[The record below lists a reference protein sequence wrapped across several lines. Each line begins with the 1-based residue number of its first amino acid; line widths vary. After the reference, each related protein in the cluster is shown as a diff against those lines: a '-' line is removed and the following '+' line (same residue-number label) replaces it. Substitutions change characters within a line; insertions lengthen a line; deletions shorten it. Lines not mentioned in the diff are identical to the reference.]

1 MLYPLSVLSLVLLFL
16 IHLTHGSQ
24 HLLSLETDSIPFET
38 RAYWMRKAN
47 AALIELA
54 SPCPF
59 AAFGTVIINHTAT
72 SEEHPRGKLICYSV
86 NQNQQEGNPTL
97 HGEISGI
104 NNCSKIL
111 TSPSGPY
118 ALTPAEALKAFRSLT
133 LYTNAEPCPMCASAI
148 RWSGFKECIFGTS
161 ITTLISKGWSQID
174 LSAEQVFE
182 EAGALPGATK
192 LMGGVLSN
200 ETDPWFSWQFDNRVA
215 CPKGCVRGGKE
226 GKGVFRK
233 NV

>member
-182 EAGALPGATK
+182 EA
-192 LMGGVLSN
+192 V
-200 ETDPWFSWQFDNRVA
+200 
-215 CPKGCVRGGKE
+215 
-226 GKGVFRK
+226 
-233 NV
+233 